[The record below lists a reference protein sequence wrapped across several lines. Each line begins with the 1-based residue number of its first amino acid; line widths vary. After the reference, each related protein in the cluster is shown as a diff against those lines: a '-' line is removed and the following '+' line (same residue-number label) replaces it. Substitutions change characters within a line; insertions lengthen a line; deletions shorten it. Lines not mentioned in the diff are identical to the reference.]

1 VSCANDTKDMI
12 YHYIAT
18 DKEGK
23 LQEADYEAAN
33 LEEALRFLAGRELR
47 PVSVKPLAVNR
58 GVLGGFFGNITLADK
73 VFLTKYLSLMMRVG
87 TDLLAAINILIADFD
102 KPAMKNFLLEVREN
116 LTKGRPFYEAFAK
129 HPKVFSEVFVN
140 LLKAAEASGTLQ
152 TTFEKLSLSLTK
164 EAELKSKI
172 RAALIYPIIILS
184 ASLALFVFLVT
195 FALPKLANVF
205 LSGGLNP
212 PGFSKFVFGI
222 GLFVG
227 DHVLGFLIVVFGG
240 LGFLLYFF
248 LRNRIGKRIGDR
260 LMRRLPFIKILYRE
274 IAVQRFAATLSALIG
289 AGLPIIN
296 SVKIT
301 AAVVNAPEFKDALLR
316 IADEGLAKGLTIGES
331 FRRET
336 VFPKVV
342 VNLIAISEKAGHLSE
357 VLDTLSDFYAS
368 NVDNN
373 VKTLISFLEPALLL
387 FMGMVVGGIALSIII
402 PIYQLTSQF

>member
-1 VSCANDTKDMI
+1 MV

-18 DKEGK
+18 DSEGK

-58 GVLGGFFGNITLADK
+58 GVFGSFFGQITLADK

-116 LTKGRPFYEAFAK
+116 LTRGRSFYEVFAK
-129 HPKVFSEVFVN
+129 YPKIFSPVFVN

-152 TTFEKLSLSLTK
+152 ATFEKLSVSMAK

-184 ASLALFVFLVT
+184 ASLGLFVFLVT
-195 FALPKLANVF
+195 FALPKLAAVF

-212 PGFSKFVFGI
+212 PGFSKVVFGI

-227 DHVLGFLIVVFGG
+227 NHVVSFLTILFGG
-240 LGFLLYFF
+240 LAFLLYFF
-248 LRNRIGKRIGDR
+248 FKNRVGKRIANR
-260 LMRRLPFIKILYRE
+260 VLRRTPVIKNLYRE
-274 IAVQRFAATLSALIG
+274 ISVQRFASTLSALLG
-289 AGLPIIN
+289 AGLPIID

-301 AAVVNAPEFKDALLR
+301 ASVVNSPEFSDALIR

-331 FRRET
+331 FRKEPA
-336 VFPKVV
+336 FPKVV

-368 NVDNN
+368 NVDNGI
-373 VKTLISFLEPALLL
+373 KTLISFLEPALLL
-387 FMGMVVGGIALSIII
+387 FMGIIVGGIALSIII

>member
-1 VSCANDTKDMI
+1 MV

-23 LQEADYEAAN
+23 LQEADYEAAS

-47 PVSVKPLAVNR
+47 PVSVKPVAMNR
-58 GVLGGFFGNITLADK
+58 SAWGGAFGKINLADK

-87 TDLLAAINILIADFD
+87 TDLMAAINILIADFD

-116 LTKGRPFYEAFAK
+116 LTRGRSFYEVFAK
-129 HPKVFSEVFVN
+129 YPKVFSPVFVN

-152 TTFEKLSLSLTK
+152 STFEKLSTSLTK

-184 ASLALFVFLVT
+184 ASLGLFVFLVT
-195 FALPKLANVF
+195 FALPKLAAVF

-227 DHVLGFLIVVFGG
+227 DNVVAFLAVLFGG
-240 LGFLLYFF
+240 LAFLFYFF
-248 LRNRIGKRIGDR
+248 FKNRIGKRLADR
-260 LMRRLPFIKILYRE
+260 VLRRTPVIKNLYRE
-274 IAVQRFAATLSALIG
+274 IAVQRFASTLSALLG
-289 AGLPIIN
+289 AGLPIID

-301 AAVVNAPEFKDALLR
+301 AAVVNAPEFHDALMR

-331 FRRET
+331 FRREPA
-336 VFPKVV
+336 FPKVV

-368 NVDNN
+368 NVDNG

-387 FMGMVVGGIALSIII
+387 FMGLIVGGIAMSIII

>member
-1 VSCANDTKDMI
+1 ML

-23 LQEADYEAAN
+23 LQEADHEAAN

-47 PVSVKPLAVNR
+47 PVSVKPLTTSR
-58 GVLGGFFGNITLADK
+58 SLLGSAFGKINLADK

-116 LTKGRPFYEAFAK
+116 LTRGRSFYEVFAK
-129 HPKVFSEVFVN
+129 YPKVFSPVFVN
-140 LLKAAEASGTLQ
+140 LLKAAEASGTMQ
-152 TTFEKLSLSLTK
+152 STFEKLSISLTK
-164 EAELKSKI
+164 EADLKSKI

-184 ASLALFVFLVT
+184 ASLGLFVFLVT
-195 FALPKLANVF
+195 FALPRLAAIF

-212 PGFSKFVFGI
+212 PAFSQMVFGI

-227 DHVLGFLIVVFGG
+227 DHVIGFLTVLFGG
-240 LGFLLYFF
+240 LAFFFYFF
-248 LRNRIGKRIGDR
+248 LKNRIG
-260 LMRRLPFIKILYRE
+260 RRLADRVLRRTPVIKTLYRE
-274 IAVQRFAATLSALIG
+274 IAVQRFASTLSALLG
-289 AGLPIIN
+289 AGLPIID

-301 AAVVNAPEFKDALLR
+301 ASVVNAPEFHDALMR

-331 FRRET
+331 FRREPA
-336 VFPKVV
+336 FPKVV

-357 VLDTLSDFYAS
+357 VLDTLSDFYSS
-368 NVDNN
+368 NVDNGI
-373 VKTLISFLEPALLL
+373 KTLISFLEPALLL
-387 FMGMVVGGIALSIII
+387 FMGMIVGGIALSIII

>member
-1 VSCANDTKDMI
+1 MV

-18 DKEGK
+18 DSEGK

-58 GVLGGFFGNITLADK
+58 GVFGSFFGKITLADK

-116 LTKGRPFYEAFAK
+116 LTRGRSFYEIFAK
-129 HPKVFSEVFVN
+129 YPKIFSPVFVN

-152 TTFEKLSLSLTK
+152 ATFEKLSVSMAK
-164 EAELKSKI
+164 EAELKNKI

-184 ASLALFVFLVT
+184 ASLGLFVFLVT
-195 FALPKLANVF
+195 FALPKLAAVF
-205 LSGGLNP
+205 MSGGLNP
-212 PGFSKFVFGI
+212 PGFSKVVFGV

-227 DHVLGFLIVVFGG
+227 NHVASFLTILFGG
-240 LGFLLYFF
+240 LAFFMYFF
-248 LRNRIGKRIGDR
+248 FKNRVGKRIANR
-260 LMRRLPFIKILYRE
+260 VLRRMPVIKNLYRE
-274 IAVQRFAATLSALIG
+274 ISVQRFASTLSALLG
-289 AGLPIIN
+289 AGLPIID
-296 SVKIT
+296 SIKIT
-301 AAVVNAPEFKDALLR
+301 ASVVNSPEFSDALLR

-331 FRRET
+331 FRREPA
-336 VFPKVV
+336 FPKVV

-368 NVDNN
+368 NVDNGI
-373 VKTLISFLEPALLL
+373 KTLISFLEPALLL
-387 FMGMVVGGIALSIII
+387 FMGIIVGGIALSIII

>member
-1 VSCANDTKDMI
+1 MV

-23 LQEADYEAAN
+23 LQEADYEAGN
-33 LEEALRFLAGRELR
+33 LEEVLRFLAGREMR

-58 GVLGGFFGNITLADK
+58 GVLGGFFGKINLADK

-116 LTKGRPFYEAFAK
+116 LTQGRSFYEVFAK
-129 HPKVFSEVFVN
+129 YPKVFSPVFVN

-152 TTFEKLSLSLTK
+152 STFEKLSTSLTK

-172 RAALIYPIIILS
+172 HAALIYPIIILS
-184 ASLALFVFLVT
+184 ASLGLFVFLVT
-195 FALPKLANVF
+195 FALPKLAAVF
-205 LSGGLNP
+205 MTGGLNP
-212 PGFSKFVFGI
+212 PGFSKIVFGV

-227 DHVLGFLIVVFGG
+227 DHVTSFLTILFGG
-240 LGFLLYFF
+240 LAFIFYFF
-248 LRNRIGKRIGDR
+248 FKNRVGKRLADR
-260 LMRRLPFIKILYRE
+260 VLRRMPLIKNLYRE
-274 IAVQRFAATLSALIG
+274 IAVQRFASTLSALLG
-289 AGLPIIN
+289 AGLPIID

-301 AAVVNAPEFKDALLR
+301 AAVVNAPEFHDALVR

-331 FRRET
+331 FRREPA
-336 VFPKVV
+336 FPKVV

-357 VLDTLSDFYAS
+357 VLDTLADFYAS
-368 NVDNN
+368 NVDNGI
-373 VKTLISFLEPALLL
+373 KTLISFLEPALLL
-387 FMGMVVGGIALSIII
+387 FMGMIVGGIALSIII

>member
-1 VSCANDTKDMI
+1 M
-12 YHYIAT
+12 
-18 DKEGK
+18 
-23 LQEADYEAAN
+23 
-33 LEEALRFLAGRELR
+33 
-47 PVSVKPLAVNR
+47 
-58 GVLGGFFGNITLADK
+58 
-73 VFLTKYLSLMMRVG
+73 
-87 TDLLAAINILIADFD
+87 
-102 KPAMKNFLLEVREN
+102 
-116 LTKGRPFYEAFAK
+116 
-129 HPKVFSEVFVN
+129 
-140 LLKAAEASGTLQ
+140 
-152 TTFEKLSLSLTK
+152 
-164 EAELKSKI
+164 
-172 RAALIYPIIILS
+172 
-184 ASLALFVFLVT
+184 
-195 FALPKLANVF
+195 
-205 LSGGLNP
+205 
-212 PGFSKFVFGI
+212 
-222 GLFVG
+222 
-227 DHVLGFLIVVFGG
+227 VFGG